1 MVDALDDRSGTLFLP
16 TTFVVA
22 FAFAVVI
29 FVFAIVI
36 MPAIMAMIAMYL
48 AQLRSAAVT
57 AVVLGD
63 RAFRRRKQQ
72 RPRCQR
78 CNKCE
83 CGNYLDSAHS
93 GSPFTLSLRA
103 LPKCRSSHRPSH
115 RRYIFK
121 SNYACCIVDVFAVF
135 ELNSH

>member
-22 FAFAVVI
+22 LAFAFAVVI
-29 FVFAIVI
+29 FVFAIVVVI

-57 AVVLGD
+57 AVVLGG

-72 RPRCQR
+72 RPSAGIVLIVRIPGLRLLCLFERCR
-78 CNKCE
+78 NVVRHIDRHTGDTFSK
-83 CGNYLDSAHS
+83 AI
-93 GSPFTLSLRA
+93 TLA
-103 LPKCRSSHRPSH
+103 VSSMCLL
-115 RRYIFK
+115 F
-121 SNYACCIVDVFAVF
+121 
-135 ELNSH
+135 LN